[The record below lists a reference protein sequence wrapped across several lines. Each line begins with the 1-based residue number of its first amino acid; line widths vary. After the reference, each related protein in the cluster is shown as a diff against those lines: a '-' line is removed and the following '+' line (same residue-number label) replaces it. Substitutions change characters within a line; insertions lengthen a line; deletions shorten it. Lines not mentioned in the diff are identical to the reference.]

1 MDTFFLGKT
10 FLRIKKEVAMCSLF
24 YFPNHL
30 LLFSFKHII
39 NIGREKCYD
48 IREEIRNFLKKIK
61 NINCVKQNKLFVV
74 IDRKATPEDV
84 NYNSEKGSSQ
94 PLLPLY
100 TYRGFN
106 EVEIRRELEAN
117 DAELLQKEVKNTEY
131 IVEEEIDKEVGF
143 KRIKIAITLQNEKK
157 G

>member
-1 MDTFFLGKT
+1 MTL
-10 FLRIKKEVAMCSLF
+10 KKEL
-24 YFPNHL
+24 
-30 LLFSFKHII
+30 
-39 NIGREKCYD
+39 
-48 IREEIRNFLKKIK
+48 EEIAKFLKKIK
-61 NINCVKQNKLFVV
+61 NINCVKQNKIFVV
-74 IDRKATPEDV
+74 IDRKAMPEDI

-100 TYRGFN
+100 THRGFN